1 MNKYINHI
9 FAVTAFAFP
18 MHSFSAGKVIDV
30 PSDSSARYVVISHEK
45 HAEIAE
51 ARIMV
56 TRGSVATYDTVKYDC
71 DRFTFSYGKSDTN
84 KPIIP
89 ESPDYF
95 IANTICQSN

>member
-9 FAVTAFAFP
+9 FAITALAIP

-45 HAEIAE
+45 HAEVAE

-56 TRGSVATYDTVKYDC
+56 IRGSVVNYDTVKYDC
-71 DRFTFSYGKSDTN
+71 DRFTFASDRSDTS

-89 ESPDYF
+89 ESVDYF
-95 IANTICQSN
+95 IANSICQSN